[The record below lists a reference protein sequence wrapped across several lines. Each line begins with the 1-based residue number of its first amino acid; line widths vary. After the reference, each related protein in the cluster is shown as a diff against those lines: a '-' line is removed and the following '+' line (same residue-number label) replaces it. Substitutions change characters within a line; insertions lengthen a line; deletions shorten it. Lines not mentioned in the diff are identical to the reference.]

1 MGRPIT
7 LSSAHTAAN
16 VAFYGV
22 ILCWWL
28 FGLTF
33 WLRKQPHSRAHAT
46 KRDLTFVR
54 GNGPSGNRLFS
65 RVVVPLPAPSP
76 SPIAAQPPWLAW
88 TLAILAVAIAAFSAV
103 FVNAAARRLGK
114 QWSLAARIV
123 EDHDLIQDGPYRF
136 VRNPIYTGMFGMLV
150 ATGLTVSTWLPL
162 LCASAVF
169 LIGTYIRVRIEE
181 RLLRET
187 FGPTFDD
194 YKRRVPAV
202 IPGLWWT
209 SPVTGDRSP
218 PLPKQPHLLVR
229 GGCVPRSFAHASN

>member
-1 MGRPIT
+1 M
-7 LSSAHTAAN
+7 SSAHTAAN

-46 KRDLTFVR
+46 KRDLTSYVGMALQAAGYLVEWWFPFLLR
-54 GNGPSGNRLFS
+54 QR
-65 RVVVPLPAPSP
+65 
-76 SPIAAQPPWLAW
+76 SPIAAQPPWFAW

-169 LIGTYIRVRIEE
+169 MIGTYIRVRIEE

-202 IPGLWWT
+202 IPGLW
-209 SPVTGDRSP
+209 
-218 PLPKQPHLLVR
+218 
-229 GGCVPRSFAHASN
+229 

>member
-1 MGRPIT
+1 

-22 ILCWWL
+22 IVCWWL

-33 WLRKQPHSRAHAT
+33 WLRKQPHSHAHAT
-46 KRDLTFVR
+46 KRDLTSYLGMALQAAGYFVVWWFPFLLR
-54 GNGPSGNRLFS
+54 QR
-65 RVVVPLPAPSP
+65 

-88 TLAILAVAIAAFSAV
+88 TLAILAVTIAAFSAV
-103 FVNAAARRLGK
+103 VVNAAARRLGK

-150 ATGLTVSTWLPL
+150 ATGLTVSPWLPL
-162 LCASAVF
+162 LGASAIF

-181 RLLRET
+181 RLLRAT
-187 FGPTFDD
+187 FGPKFDA
-194 YKRRVPAV
+194 YKSKVPAL
-202 IPGLWWT
+202 IPGLW
-209 SPVTGDRSP
+209 
-218 PLPKQPHLLVR
+218 
-229 GGCVPRSFAHASN
+229 